1 MCRIRKFIHNPKIQS
16 ELFFTFWYTFG
27 IHFDQHGFELPGFTY
42 LYVDFFSIVNSTT
55 WSAEGHMEG

>member
-42 LYVDFFSIVNSTT
+42 LYVDFFLSFFFFFLFNGSGIY
-55 WSAEGHMEG
+55 